1 MGKKILILTVVAGG
15 GHNSAAK
22 SVTTRIKEME
32 PDADIQVIDILKT
45 YSVRDFYITKYGY
58 ATLIGKLPFI
68 YAAGYWLSNHGLFK
82 NFYASAPL
90 RIARNIAPKLYKMIN
105 ETKPDVIYCTHFY
118 PAMALSLLRQAY
130 VVPPVVITS
139 SLDYAVEPFFDKARN
154 VDYIT
159 IANEEFIPG
168 RLHSGYTLE
177 QIKVTGIP
185 TQDKFYT
192 EPNKLKL
199 RKELGLDPNKF
210 TVLIMFGGGEW
221 AGTYKIYK
229 ELIKAYKKELQVIV
243 INGSNKKTFNKI
255 EKLETPSNIKLL
267 NIGYTTE
274 VEKYMGASDIA
285 LTKAGGLSTTEMVN
299 IGLPMLI
306 STKVYGQE
314 ERNMDFMVAHGVALS
329 FKNTH
334 DLAEKIDIAM
344 TIKDLFV
351 SKFPLIRK
359 RGADNIANLILEQ
372 PTPKYDDEYIASL
385 NYKKMKR
392 HMQIL
397 RDETIHITSKKIV

>member
-1 MGKKILILTVVAGG
+1 MVKKILILTVVAGG

-22 SVTTRIKEME
+22 SVTAQIKEKNPE
-32 PDADIQVIDILKT
+32 AEIEVVDILKT

-90 RIARNIAPKLYKMIN
+90 RIARNIAPKLYEMIN
-105 ETKPDVIYCTHFY
+105 KSKPDVIYCTHFY

-130 VVPPVVITS
+130 KVPPVVIAS

-154 VDYIT
+154 IDYIT
-159 IANEEFIPG
+159 IANEEFVPG
-168 RLHSGYTLE
+168 RLHSGYKLE

-185 TQDKFYT
+185 TQDKFYSKHS
-192 EPNKLKL
+192 KLKL
-199 RKELGLDPNKF
+199 RKDLGLDPDKF

-229 ELIKAYKKELQVIV
+229 ELVKAYKKELQVIV
-243 INGSNKKTFNKI
+243 INGNNKRTFNKI
-255 EKLETPSNIKLL
+255 AKVETPSNIKLL

-274 VEKYMGASDIA
+274 VEKYMGAADIA

-314 ERNMDFMVAHGVALS
+314 ERNLNFMVAHGVALS
-329 FKNTH
+329 FKNTK
-334 DLAEKIDIAM
+334 DLSEKIDIAM
-344 TIKDLFV
+344 EVKDLFV
-351 SKFPLIRK
+351 AKFPLIRK
-359 RGADNIANLILEQ
+359 RGADNIADLILNQE
-372 PTPKYDDEYIASL
+372 TPVYDDEYIASL
-385 NYKKMKR
+385 NYNKMKR
-392 HMQIL
+392 HMKIL
-397 RDETIHITSKKIV
+397 LDETIHITSKKIM

>member
-1 MGKKILILTVVAGG
+1 
-15 GHNSAAK
+15 
-22 SVTTRIKEME
+22 
-32 PDADIQVIDILKT
+32 
-45 YSVRDFYITKYGY
+45 
-58 ATLIGKLPFI
+58 
-68 YAAGYWLSNHGLFK
+68 
-82 NFYASAPL
+82 
-90 RIARNIAPKLYKMIN
+90 MIN

-130 VVPPVVITS
+130 KVPPVVIAS

-154 VDYIT
+154 IDYIT

-168 RLHSGYTLE
+168 RLHSGYKLE

-185 TQDKFYT
+185 TLDKFY
-192 EPNKLKL
+192 EKHNKAKI
-199 RKELGLDPNKF
+199 RKELGLDTNKF
-210 TVLIMFGGGEW
+210 TILIMFGGGEW

-229 ELIKAYKKELQVIV
+229 ELVKAYKKDIQVIV

-255 EKLETPSNIKLL
+255 NKLETPSNIKLL

-274 VEKYMGASDIA
+274 VEKYMWASDIA

-334 DLAEKIDIAM
+334 DLSEKIDIAM
-344 TIKDLFV
+344 EIKDLFV

-359 RGADNIANLILEQ
+359 KGADNIASLILNQEV
-372 PTPKYDDEYIASL
+372 PEYDDNYIASL
-385 NYKKMKR
+385 DYKKMKR
-392 HMQIL
+392 HMKIL
-397 RDETIHITSKKIV
+397 LDETIHITSKKLV

>member
-1 MGKKILILTVVAGG
+1 MIKRILILSVVAGG
-15 GHNSAAK
+15 GHNSAAR
-22 SVTTRIKEME
+22 SVVTSIQEKN
-32 PDADIQVIDILKT
+32 PDAEIQVVDILKT
-45 YSVRDFYITKYGY
+45 YSVRDYYMTKYGY

-90 RIARNIAPKLYKMIN
+90 TVARNIAPKLYRMIN
-105 ETKPDVIYCTHFY
+105 EIKPDVIYCTHFY

-130 VVPPVVITS
+130 QVPPVVIAS

-154 VDYIT
+154 IDYIT

-168 RLHSGYTLE
+168 RLHSGYSLE

-185 TQDKFYT
+185 TQDKFYKK
-192 EPNKLKL
+192 PNKLAL
-199 RKELGLDPNKF
+199 RKKLGLDPDMF
-210 TVLIMFGGGEW
+210 TILIMFGGGEW

-229 ELIKAYKKELQVIV
+229 ELAKAYKKNIQVIV
-243 INGSNKKTFNKI
+243 INGSNKKTFRKI
-255 EKLETPSNIKLL
+255 AKLETPDNIKLL
-267 NIGYTTE
+267 NVGFTSE
-274 VEKYMGASDIA
+274 VETYMGAADIA

-314 ERNMDFMVAHGVALS
+314 ERNMEFMVSHGVALS
-329 FKNTH
+329 FKNAK
-334 DLAEKIDIAM
+334 DLSEKIDIAM

-359 RGADNIANLILEQ
+359 KGADNIADLILNQEPAQ
-372 PTPKYDDEYIASL
+372 YDDEYIASL

-392 HMQIL
+392 HMKIL
-397 RDETIHITSKKIV
+397 LDEMIHITSKKIM

>member
-1 MGKKILILTVVAGG
+1 MAKKILILTVVAGG

-22 SVTTRIKEME
+22 SVTTRIQEAN
-32 PDADIQVIDILKT
+32 PDAEVLVVDMLKT
-45 YSVRDFYITKYGY
+45 YSIKDFYILKYGY
-58 ATLIGKLPFI
+58 ATMIGKLPWF
-68 YAAGYWLSNHGLFK
+68 YAMGYWLSNHGLFK
-82 NFYASAPL
+82 NFYATAPL
-90 RIARNIAPKLYKMIN
+90 RTARRIAPKLYKMIN
-105 ETKPDVIYCTHFY
+105 EIKPDVIYCTHFY
-118 PAMALSLLRQAY
+118 PALAISLLRQAY
-130 VVPPVVITS
+130 KVPPVVIAS

-154 VDYIT
+154 IDYIT

-168 RLHSGYTLE
+168 RLHSGYTLD

-185 TQDKFYT
+185 TLDKFYSK
-192 EPNKLKL
+192 PNKLKI
-199 RKELGLDPNKF
+199 RKELGLDPDKF

-229 ELIKAYKKELQVIV
+229 ELVKAYKNDLQVIV

-255 EKLETPSNIKLL
+255 EKLKTPSNIKLL
-267 NIGYTTE
+267 NVGYTTE

-344 TIKDLFV
+344 EIKDLFI

-359 RGADNIANLILEQ
+359 RGADNIAKLILEQ
-372 PTPKYDDEYIASL
+372 PDPVYDDEYIASL
-385 NYKKMKR
+385 NYKKMKK
-392 HMQIL
+392 HMQVL
-397 RDETIHITSKKIV
+397 LDETIHITSKKIM